1 MNKKILLII
10 LGILLLV
17 SVINF
22 FSGTTITI
30 NGKQVTSIGGY
41 LAAYL
46 ALVILAVVMVILI
59 PSVLVLGIVLA
70 IILAV
75 FIMLFFPLMPL
86 SFIFLPG
93 IVLVGGIYLVYRL
106 VKKKKVTGLPK

>member
-1 MNKKILLII
+1 MNKKILFII

-75 FIMLFFPLMPL
+75 FIMLFFPLSL
-86 SFIFLPG
+86 IFLPG
-93 IVLVGGIYLVYRL
+93 IVLVGVIYLVYRL

>member
-1 MNKKILLII
+1 MNKKILFII
-10 LGILLLV
+10 LGILLLLA
-17 SVINF
+17 VINF

-46 ALVILAVVMVILI
+46 ALAILAVVMVILI
-59 PSVLVLGIVLA
+59 PSVF
-70 IILAV
+70 ILAV
-75 FIMLFFPLMPL
+75 VLAVIFVVFSLLFFPLLPL

-93 IVLVGGIYLVYRL
+93 IILVGIVYLVYKL
-106 VKKKKVTGLPK
+106 AKKKKETSLSK